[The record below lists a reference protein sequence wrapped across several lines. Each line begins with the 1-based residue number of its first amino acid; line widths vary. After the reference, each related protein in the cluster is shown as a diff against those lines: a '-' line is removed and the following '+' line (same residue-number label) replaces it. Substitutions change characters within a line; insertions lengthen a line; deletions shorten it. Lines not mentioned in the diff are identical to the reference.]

1 MHLCWVL
8 AHTWASKHKQKV
20 PLLVP
25 HVGPL
30 CCSLQAVRFCPVL
43 AVEAESR
50 AKDEVVSAC
59 SSAVTV
65 FDKVL
70 VISEAEWGSLVEEGE
85 DRWGR
90 VSCSMGSG
98 VSPSPH
104 LPSASSFQTC
114 KGRFFSWFYLDT
126 TYIDGDFS
134 SPLRSRSQE
143 LLNIWSTFQYHQV
156 IESIQNLLN
165 VKAVGASLDY
175 GLKLLWADT
184 QNLSRA
190 SPTYRVILDLWLM
203 RFDNKL
209 VLK

>member
-70 VISEAEWGSLVEEGE
+70 VISGAEWGSLVEEGE

-114 KGRFFSWFYLDT
+114 IGRFFSWFYLDT

-134 SPLRSRSQE
+134 IEKQISRTTEHLKHLPISSGYWKHSKPAQCEVSWSQLGLWPE
-143 LLNIWSTFQYHQV
+143 AFMGRYP
-156 IESIQNLLN
+156 ESE
-165 VKAVGASLDY
+165 
-175 GLKLLWADT
+175 
-184 QNLSRA
+184 
-190 SPTYRVILDLWLM
+190 
-203 RFDNKL
+203 
-209 VLK
+209 

>member
-1 MHLCWVL
+1 MLSSCTYMGIKTQTEGPFAGSSCW
-8 AHTWASKHKQKV
+8 A
-20 PLLVP
+20 
-25 HVGPL
+25 
-30 CCSLQAVRFCPVL
+30 PVL
-43 AVEAESR
+43 QPAGS
-50 AKDEVVSAC
+50 EVLSCTCSWGREQSKRWSCSAC

-134 SPLRSRSQE
+134 IEKQISRTTEHLKHLPISSGYWKHSKPAQCEVSWSQ
-143 LLNIWSTFQYHQV
+143 L
-156 IESIQNLLN
+156 
-165 VKAVGASLDY
+165 
-175 GLKLLWADT
+175 GLWPEAFMG
-184 QNLSRA
+184 RY
-190 SPTYRVILDLWLM
+190 PEPE
-203 RFDNKL
+203 
-209 VLK
+209 

>member
-1 MHLCWVL
+1 MLSSCTYMGIKTQTEGPFAGSSCW
-8 AHTWASKHKQKV
+8 A
-20 PLLVP
+20 
-25 HVGPL
+25 
-30 CCSLQAVRFCPVL
+30 PVL
-43 AVEAESR
+43 QPAGS
-50 AKDEVVSAC
+50 EVLSCTCSWGREQSKRWSCSAC

-70 VISEAEWGSLVEEGE
+70 VISGAEWGSLVEEGE

-165 VKAVGASLDY
+165 VKSVGASLDY